1 MIYVSAVYAN
11 AEETEVIGTDAE
23 GRTEQ
28 RKVSDPHEFR
38 RQDEFLTGFLSEG
51 GVIGPYVE
59 PEPVPQSQALGP
71 ISAAALSISG
81 GEVLGIETSVNFGA
95 AFMIDTDK
103 YWVFFMRPE
112 EDTNYLV
119 LANVPF
125 VKSTEYIEITA
136 ADLTE
141 VSLTTWRVK

>member
-11 AEETEVIGTDAE
+11 AEETEVIGTDE
-23 GRTEQ
+23 QGRTEQ

-38 RQDEFLTGFLSEG
+38 RQDEFLTGFLSGG

-59 PEPVPQSQALGP
+59 PEPVPQSQVLGP

-112 EDTNYLV
+112 DDTNYLV